1 MTSLPVNGLLFHSV
15 NVEIASNNKSLRK
28 RVKSS
33 LSKDGDGANQSPG
46 MVPKIAVV
54 SYDEED
60 LNDVRH
66 GEPHNSLNEWTEN
79 EDGELTESNNRSK
92 RINGDITI
100 ATHGILNGEAFQS
113 SDQLV
118 PLLDEQRD
126 DEFQTEIAGTGDTKL
141 EEGSFTIGLQVFF
154 PFLIAGFGTVSAGI
168 LLDVVQVKIFSFLK
182 ERYDISLLDIMPCY
196 LHFSVSWQEFYLVI
210 ISLII

>member
-1 MTSLPVNGLLFHSV
+1 MTSLPVNGLLLHSV

-33 LSKDGDGANQSPG
+33 PSKDGDGANQSSG

-54 SYDEED
+54 SYDDED

-66 GEPHNSLNEWTEN
+66 GVPQNSLNEWTEN
-79 EDGELTESNNRSK
+79 EDGGFIESNNRSK
-92 RINGDITI
+92 RINGDITT

-113 SDQLV
+113 PDQLV
-118 PLLDEQRD
+118 PLLDDQRD

-168 LLDVVQVKIFSFLK
+168 LLDIVQVKMF
-182 ERYDISLLDIMPCY
+182 
-196 LHFSVSWQEFYLVI
+196 
-210 ISLII
+210 SLIKVQ